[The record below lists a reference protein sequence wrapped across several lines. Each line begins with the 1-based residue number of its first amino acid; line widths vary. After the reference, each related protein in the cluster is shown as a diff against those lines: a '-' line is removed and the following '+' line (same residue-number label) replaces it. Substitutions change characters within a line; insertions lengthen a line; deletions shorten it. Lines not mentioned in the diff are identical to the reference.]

1 MTFQRIVQGASF
13 TIAANAL
20 GVVAALA
27 EPIQITDVAGR
38 EVTVEGPVKKV
49 ILGEGRLLY
58 AVAALEAE
66 NPFARVVGWRDDLIK
81 NDPQT
86 YAFYRERFP
95 EADEL
100 PTFGGIKDG
109 TFDAEQAISLDPDV
123 IIMNLEAQVATEEA
137 GLDDKLAAVGIPV
150 VYVDFRDAP
159 MQNTDPSLDILG
171 KLFDAEER
179 ADELAAFR
187 SEVITTIADRLKEAN
202 PERPLVF
209 VERAAGYSEE
219 CCMSF
224 GNENFGMLVDMAGGR
239 NMASDILPGT
249 FGTVN
254 PEQVVASNPAQV
266 VVTGANWETT
276 APGGGWVGLGPDAD
290 IEEARGKLAAL
301 MERPA
306 YVGVAAASE
315 QNVHGVWHQFYNSP
329 YHFIALQQMAKWFHP
344 DLFADIDPEAT
355 FKELHE
361 RFLPVP
367 YAPGYFVSL
376 KSDG

>member
-1 MTFQRIVQGASF
+1 MTTFRMLQGASF
-13 TIAANAL
+13 AIVANAL
-20 GVVAALA
+20 GVAASLA

-38 EVTVEGPVKKV
+38 QVTVEGPVEKV

-58 AVAALEAE
+58 AVAALETE

-95 EADEL
+95 EAEAL
-100 PTFGGIKDG
+100 PVFGGIKDG
-109 TFDAEQAISLDPDV
+109 TFDAEQAITLDPDV
-123 IIMNLEAQVATEEA
+123 IIMNIEAQVATEEA

-159 MQNTDPSLDILG
+159 MQNTEPSLDILG
-171 KLFDAEER
+171 TLFDAEER
-179 ADELAAFR
+179 ADELATFR
-187 SEVITTIADRLKEAN
+187 AETIAMITDRLNEAD

-224 GNENFGMLVDMAGGR
+224 GNENFGMLVEMAGGT

-254 PEQVVASNPAQV
+254 PEQVIASNPGQV
-266 VVTGANWETT
+266 VVTGANWEAG
-276 APGGGWVGLGPDAD
+276 APGGGWVGVGPDAD
-290 IEEARGKLAAL
+290 LDEARRKLAAL

-306 YVGVAAASE
+306 YVGVAAVTD
-315 QNVHGVWHQFYNSP
+315 QNVHGIWHQFYNSP

-344 DLFADIDPEAT
+344 ELFADVDPEAT
-355 FKELHE
+355 FKELHD